1 MEKDVTSTINYSKSI
16 IKYIKGIFVNVF
28 SVACSMLLT
37 FGVFYFILVGLLL
50 IDGDNVKT
58 DEKTFVG
65 SVIIAFCAII
75 FVCCTFYAFKHNNIK
90 RFIFIYAI
98 PAILTTILSFAW
110 DYGII

>member
-28 SVACSMLLT
+28 SIACSMLLT
-37 FGVFYFILVGLLL
+37 FGVFYFIIVGLLL
-50 IDGDNVKT
+50 IEGGNVKT

-75 FVCCTFYAFKHNNIK
+75 FTCCAFYAFKRNNLK

-98 PAILTTILSFAW
+98 PSIITIILAFAW